1 MTSMDSTIVGSYNY
15 PVAALAVCISVLASY
30 TALDLAE
37 RITASYGTVRRQV
50 WLISGGVVL
59 GIGIWSM
66 HYTGMWAFRIPVPVE
81 YYWPLVLLSV
91 LEGVVASII
100 ALAVVSRKTLG
111 MRATMAG
118 SLFQGAEISG
128 LHYTAMASMRMPA
141 MCHYTPPIVGL
152 SVLVAVA
159 GSLLSCG

>member
-37 RITASYGTVRRQV
+37 RITASYGMVRRQV

-66 HYTGMWAFRIPVPVE
+66 HYTAMWAFRIPVPVDTTGPSPC
-81 YYWPLVLLSV
+81 YLLSKG
-91 LEGVVASII
+91 LPLRS
-100 ALAVVSRKTLG
+100 SR
-111 MRATMAG
+111 
-118 SLFQGAEISG
+118 
-128 LHYTAMASMRMPA
+128 
-141 MCHYTPPIVGL
+141 C
-152 SVLVAVA
+152 
-159 GSLLSCG
+159 LL